1 MNIFLSYERR
11 LEEKKLLIYWYFGLQ
26 ETKKPLK
33 NTERIVLNEQ
43 IFVWLNQRSFSWRIK
58 VVNESG
64 LLFLTSKGVFFC

>member
-64 LLFLTSKGVFFC
+64 LLFLASKGVFFC